1 MEQYTYQQYQ
11 ESAEALRAPAP
22 VAGRN
27 HKGESMKETTDLKI
41 IAEIRSD
48 FPTKFGI
55 PRQSGLVPEL
65 EALVVFRPEYRVPEA
80 LRGIEGYSHLWLLWE
95 FSETKR
101 EGWRPTVRPPRLGG
115 NRRVGVFASRSPFRP
130 NAIGLSCV
138 KLLAVEHHPE
148 WGTVLRVAGADLMNG
163 TPIYDIKPYLPH
175 ADCHPEATGG
185 YSAEGLAHALTVII
199 PPEWEEKIPPA
210 HRAALRAVLA
220 QDPRPAYQ
228 QDSERIYG
236 FPFAGLEV
244 HFTVT
249 DEVLTVCE
257 IAEKA

>member
-1 MEQYTYQQYQ
+1 ME
-11 ESAEALRAPAP
+11 
-22 VAGRN
+22 
-27 HKGESMKETTDLKI
+27 ETAVIKV

-138 KLLAVEHHPE
+138 KLLGVVHHPE
-148 WGTVLRVAGADLMNG
+148 WGTVLRVAGADLMDG
-163 TPIYDIKPYLPH
+163 TPIYDVKPYLPH
-175 ADCHPEATGG
+175 ADCHPEATGVVFLRWASTCPHG
-185 YSAEGLAHALTVII
+185 DTAAGVGRKGSRGAPGFPAGGTGTG
-199 PPEWEEKIPPA
+199 PPA
-210 HRAALRAVLA
+210 GL
-220 QDPRPAYQ
+220 
-228 QDSERIYG
+228 S
-236 FPFAGLEV
+236 AG
-244 HFTVT
+244 
-249 DEVLTVCE
+249 
-257 IAEKA
+257 